1 MTALLGHTSSEEVVT
16 EGRLEVWGNFLQ
28 GNGGIESQFAGRVGV
43 LASVSKM
50 ATSSI
55 SDCLTQI
62 SPVVL
67 PQKAL
72 PKHQ

>member
-1 MTALLGHTSSEEVVT
+1 MTALLGQTSSEEVVT

-28 GNGGIESQFAGRVGV
+28 GNGGIESQFAERVGV

-50 ATSSI
+50 ATCSI
-55 SDCLTQI
+55 SDCLTQT

-72 PKHQ
+72 PIHQ